1 MGDIPVDE
9 LATLAMFKPLL
20 NGNAFERTFSTER
33 WLNYPLECVTTRRVF
48 LFGTMPLTVI
58 PK

>member
-1 MGDIPVDE
+1 MLKAV
-9 LATLAMFKPLL
+9 L

-48 LFGTMPLTVI
+48 LFRETRNELDQLGIEIVSA
-58 PK
+58 